1 MIAIVDYNTGNLRSV
16 ENAVKALGQEYI
28 VTDDAATIRSA
39 SHVLLPGVGEASKA
53 MEELRRRGLDT
64 LIPSLTQPVLG
75 ICIGLQ
81 LMCLSSEEGDAKCMG
96 IFPTKVTKFR
106 EEPGIKIPHMGWNT
120 IEQPLRHIQSQDATE
135 GDTLYTPLEGD
146 VSASKG
152 GALSS
157 PLFAGVPE
165 GSFVYFVHSFA
176 PECCKEMIS
185 STGYGSRT
193 FASAISKGNFFGTQF
208 HPEKSG
214 SVGRQIL
221 RNFLSL

>member
-16 ENAVKALGQEYI
+16 ENAVRALGHSYT
-28 VTDDAATIRSA
+28 VTDDHSVIRAA

-53 MEELRRRGLDT
+53 MEELRRRGLDS

-81 LMCLSSEEGDAKCMG
+81 LMCLSSEEGDARCMG
-96 IFPTKVTKFR
+96 IFPTAVRRFR
-106 EEPGIKIPHMGWNT
+106 PAPGLKIPHMGWNT
-120 IEQPLRHIQSQDATE
+120 IEEPVTVSPQTMGQQNAPEGVTYPAT
-135 GDTLYTPLEGD
+135 
-146 VSASKG
+146 AAG
-152 GALSS
+152 GPLSS
-157 PLFAGVPE
+157 PIFKGVPA

-176 PECCKEMIS
+176 PEPCEGMIAVTS
-185 STGYGSRT
+185 YGGRS
-193 FASAISKGNFFGTQF
+193 FASAISRDNFYGTQF

-221 RNFLSL
+221 TNFLSL

>member
-16 ENAVKALGQEYI
+16 ENAVRALGQEYI
-28 VTDDAATIRSA
+28 VTDDPAAIRSA

-53 MEELRRRGLDT
+53 MSELRQRGLDT
-64 LIPSLTQPVLG
+64 LIPSLSQPVLG

-81 LMCLSSEEGDAKCMG
+81 LMCLSSEEGNAECMG

-106 EEPGIKIPHMGWNT
+106 EESGLKIPHMGWNT
-120 IEQPLRHIQSQDATE
+120 VE
-135 GDTLYTPLEGD
+135 D
-146 VSASKG
+146 VE
-152 GALSS
+152 S
-157 PLFAGVPE
+157 PLFDGVPA

-176 PECCKEMIS
+176 PECCEGMIS
-185 STGYGSRT
+185 TTTYGRRS
-193 FASAISKGNFFGTQF
+193 FACAIRKGNFFGTQF

-214 SVGRQIL
+214 AVGRLIL